1 MTTNI
6 NEIKEVVKLHTIV
19 PFKTENIACQDNT
32 LIINERYRV
41 QDTQKLMNTIGIR
54 SNLSKE
60 IFAKPE
66 ANWGAIQTA
75 LNQIDKNKRFAGIV
89 NSGNDLV
96 TLIDSRHSEPTQLN
110 YDERLD
116 NLLNAIS
123 DSNEFDLKDIT
134 FDSNSCNVLV
144 NTTNRSEIECGDGD
158 NWKFGTTT
166 TVNHN
171 SQQFANYFLRL
182 ICTNGMTTKEKMA
195 YRLATVCKNI
205 GKQFLKFAS
214 NTAFMNLIKP
224 RVAKLRNSR
233 ASLYEVNSIADNLT
247 KEEKMKFMPEYF
259 DIEHDFKENGH
270 DIQKMGSK
278 RQKLVYTDQNL
289 YDVFN
294 LATSLATHQ
303 KDVLSQGTRM
313 QLNKAASD
321 IFSAGPNL
329 AFDNILDIYKK

>member
-144 NTTNRSEIECGDGD
+144 NTTNHSEIECGDGD